1 MDWGMSMKHR
11 IAVAALAATVLLSSA
26 CSTRAP
32 APEPAHDSAS
42 PPLPSR
48 LVEVL
53 SGDGLFPF
61 GKSSLED
68 FSPEGLQALDALVE
82 RLRQRPVAE
91 INVIGHSDRIGNAE
105 ANRRLS
111 LRRAEAVRDY
121 LVAEGIDEDQLTV
134 AGWGSESPLVD
145 CEGERAQA
153 LVDCLAPN
161 RRVELKIRFAPH

>member
-1 MDWGMSMKHR
+1 MDWGKSMKHR
-11 IAVAALAATVLLSSA
+11 IAAVAMGAAVLLLSA

-32 APEPAHDSAS
+32 APEPLAEPA
-42 PPLPSR
+42 PPPPSTI
-48 LVEVL
+48 VEVL
-53 SGDGLFPF
+53 SGDGLFAF

-82 RLRQRPVAE
+82 RLRQRPLAE
-91 INVIGHSDRIGNAE
+91 VNVIGHSDRIGNAE

-121 LVAEGIDEDQLTV
+121 LVAEGVDEDQLTV

-145 CEGERAQA
+145 CEDERAQA
-153 LVDCLAPN
+153 LIDCLAPN
-161 RRVELKIRFAPH
+161 RRVELRIRFAN